1 MIITSNIM
9 MFYKGLF
16 FSLQREALGRVSTV
30 IWSFFFMKRVARTS
44 NILFHITRK
53 KNNCWNE
60 RLLLSQKL
68 SLVFAH
74 WMMIRRNKMSPL
86 SDYINVSVI
95 SSIEIHLLEE
105 LSTVVRVLQIFFQVI
120 YRINFKLFWG
130 KEQIFQSSVG

>member
-1 MIITSNIM
+1 M
-9 MFYKGLF
+9 
-16 FSLQREALGRVSTV
+16 
-30 IWSFFFMKRVARTS
+30 
-44 NILFHITRK
+44 
-53 KNNCWNE
+53 
-60 RLLLSQKL
+60 LLSQEL